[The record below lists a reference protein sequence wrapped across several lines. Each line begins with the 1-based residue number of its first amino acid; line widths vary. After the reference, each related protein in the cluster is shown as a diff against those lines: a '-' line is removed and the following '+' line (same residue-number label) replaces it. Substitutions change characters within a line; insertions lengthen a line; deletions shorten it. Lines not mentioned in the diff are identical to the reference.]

1 MANIYGVQPVK
12 ETDVRDGGD
21 IAVATTKGALQAA
34 QMGAKYGPW
43 VAGGAALAGGI
54 YAFTQQKKGQEQ
66 EKENLKNDK
75 IHNSYQ
81 ESLEGRSLRED
92 TMVSAQAKY
101 GMNAKNRYETA
112 EIEGDGSGSADGI
125 GEIHVDKDY
134 NIKNVAKGGKRHED
148 GGFEINN
155 LEKTDTIFPT
165 QNNEKEFNKVMG
177 AINKWK
183 LRRDPRAKKFLDKT
197 KNSLP
202 TDEDY
207 GYDKKYADG
216 KLGEAAAKKREASK
230 QKFEKVYPGI
240 DFDWYIEHQN
250 NPKNN
255 KDVKSAWAEEADE
268 WKASQWEKENV
279 AKEKFEKINYNGQ
292 MIDNDFKL
300 DDIATDLN
308 PYNTMTSLD
317 ELNEDAQDDAQDR
330 NRPSSQD
337 YLKASDMT
345 KGMTDAQIE
354 ELADGIIKA
363 EETGSF
369 QGKDLSIAEFTA
381 DNPYTKAGKIGKI
394 ETRDDLIKLLKN
406 HYIPDIKK
414 NLGEDNFNKINTDV
428 LKELTDWNFNSGRSA
443 SDVLAY
449 ASGEI
454 TLDKW
459 NDTGTNPLP
468 KDFENISL
476 DKVAAAKH
484 DGYKTDGYVPG
495 TKTVANPKGTRYT
508 LDNPNPA
515 YDATWK
521 GRIGHTQD
529 AETYKKVTDT
539 YNGVDPQAVANNAT
553 TPPTKRF
560 DLTPP
565 GSGADVPIVKATFD
579 NSNGVPY
586 INDPIPESDP
596 TPKTVTNNSDNNV
609 VNQPTNKFA
618 DESDFFDYDT
628 EEEQE
633 KTEELEFLQKD
644 DEKVGERY
652 GGEYHL
658 DSAGKKVYTKDLMD
672 QDRLKDKTDKTDPWD
687 EITKMEQYNNPGKY
701 ASALNKAYVGNKP
714 IDEVERRYVNSDKY
728 KYEDMSAKDRQ
739 ANVEQRN
746 YQALSM
752 RGKGLTSGQIQS
764 YGAQNARQY
773 YGNEEGINAREYAKM
788 KGIANENVNISNK
801 DQSTNLAL
809 ANKYDEQDAM
819 SEAVR
824 QKYKDAA
831 YSDYAKLSQLDEQ
844 KKYMMNKDRK
854 MFLRD
859 KATLPFLGTKD
870 MKVTS
875 DGIRYIKDENGNFR
889 AE

>member
-1 MANIYGVQPVK
+1 M
-12 ETDVRDGGD
+12 
-21 IAVATTKGALQAA
+21 
-34 QMGAKYGPW
+34 
-43 VAGGAALAGGI
+43 
-54 YAFTQQKKGQEQ
+54 
-66 EKENLKNDK
+66 
-75 IHNSYQ
+75 
-81 ESLEGRSLRED
+81 
-92 TMVSAQAKY
+92 
-101 GMNAKNRYETA
+101 
-112 EIEGDGSGSADGI
+112 
-125 GEIHVDKDY
+125 
-134 NIKNVAKGGKRHED
+134 
-148 GGFEINN
+148 
-155 LEKTDTIFPT
+155 
-165 QNNEKEFNKVMG
+165 
-177 AINKWK
+177 
-183 LRRDPRAKKFLDKT
+183 
-197 KNSLP
+197 
-202 TDEDY
+202 
-207 GYDKKYADG
+207 
-216 KLGEAAAKKREASK
+216 
-230 QKFEKVYPGI
+230 
-240 DFDWYIEHQN
+240 
-250 NPKNN
+250 
-255 KDVKSAWAEEADE
+255 
-268 WKASQWEKENV
+268 
-279 AKEKFEKINYNGQ
+279 
-292 MIDNDFKL
+292 
-300 DDIATDLN
+300 
-308 PYNTMTSLD
+308 
-317 ELNEDAQDDAQDR
+317 
-330 NRPSSQD
+330 
-337 YLKASDMT
+337 
-345 KGMTDAQIE
+345 
-354 ELADGIIKA
+354 
-363 EETGSF
+363 
-369 QGKDLSIAEFTA
+369 
-381 DNPYTKAGKIGKI
+381 
-394 ETRDDLIKLLKN
+394 LKN

-414 NLGEDNFNKINTDV
+414 NLGEENFNKINTDV
-428 LKELTDWNFNSGRSA
+428 LKELTDWNFNSNRSA
-443 SDVLAY
+443 RDVLAY

-459 NDTGTNPLP
+459 NSSGTNPLP

-484 DGYKTDGYVPG
+484 DGYKTNG
-495 TKTVANPKGTRYT
+495 TDPNTGKRYT
-508 LDNPNPA
+508 LDSPNPA

-521 GRIGHTQD
+521 GRVGHTQD
-529 AETYKKVTDT
+529 ADTYKKVTDT
-539 YNGVDPQAVANNAT
+539 YNGVDPQDPNSVQIDPATKKPVEEAVIKKVGFDDVANNAS
-553 TPPTKRF
+553 TPNNFVPAT
-560 DLTPP
+560 
-565 GSGADVPIVKATFD
+565 AD
-579 NSNGVPY
+579 
-586 INDPIPESDP
+586 
-596 TPKTVTNNSDNNV
+596 TNTADTNKSDNNV

-672 QDRLKDKTDKTDPWD
+672 QDRPKDKTDPWD

-788 KGIANENVNISNK
+788 KGITNENVNIGNK

-819 SEAVR
+819 SEAVK

-875 DGIRYIKDENGNFR
+875 DGIRYIKDENGNFSV
-889 AE
+889 A

>member
-317 ELNEDAQDDAQDR
+317 ELNEDAQDDAQDME
-330 NRPSSQD
+330 SSFI
-337 YLKASDMT
+337 T
-345 KGMTDAQIE
+345 R
-354 ELADGIIKA
+354 LAK
-363 EETGSF
+363 SF
-369 QGKDLSIAEFTA
+369 
-381 DNPYTKAGKIGKI
+381 
-394 ETRDDLIKLLKN
+394 
-406 HYIPDIKK
+406 
-414 NLGEDNFNKINTDV
+414 
-428 LKELTDWNFNSGRSA
+428 
-443 SDVLAY
+443 
-449 ASGEI
+449 
-454 TLDKW
+454 
-459 NDTGTNPLP
+459 
-468 KDFENISL
+468 
-476 DKVAAAKH
+476 
-484 DGYKTDGYVPG
+484 
-495 TKTVANPKGTRYT
+495 
-508 LDNPNPA
+508 
-515 YDATWK
+515 
-521 GRIGHTQD
+521 
-529 AETYKKVTDT
+529 
-539 YNGVDPQAVANNAT
+539 
-553 TPPTKRF
+553 
-560 DLTPP
+560 
-565 GSGADVPIVKATFD
+565 
-579 NSNGVPY
+579 
-586 INDPIPESDP
+586 
-596 TPKTVTNNSDNNV
+596 
-609 VNQPTNKFA
+609 
-618 DESDFFDYDT
+618 
-628 EEEQE
+628 
-633 KTEELEFLQKD
+633 
-644 DEKVGERY
+644 
-652 GGEYHL
+652 
-658 DSAGKKVYTKDLMD
+658 
-672 QDRLKDKTDKTDPWD
+672 
-687 EITKMEQYNNPGKY
+687 
-701 ASALNKAYVGNKP
+701 
-714 IDEVERRYVNSDKY
+714 
-728 KYEDMSAKDRQ
+728 
-739 ANVEQRN
+739 
-746 YQALSM
+746 
-752 RGKGLTSGQIQS
+752 
-764 YGAQNARQY
+764 
-773 YGNEEGINAREYAKM
+773 
-788 KGIANENVNISNK
+788 
-801 DQSTNLAL
+801 
-809 ANKYDEQDAM
+809 
-819 SEAVR
+819 
-824 QKYKDAA
+824 
-831 YSDYAKLSQLDEQ
+831 
-844 KKYMMNKDRK
+844 
-854 MFLRD
+854 
-859 KATLPFLGTKD
+859 
-870 MKVTS
+870 
-875 DGIRYIKDENGNFR
+875 
-889 AE
+889 